1 MGLTITANYKDAPE
15 WDMGYASFFMLRR
28 DIAYTVSKEFGDH
41 YADITSSIYMF
52 DKKACEEYDK
62 ITDYLIKKYRLK
74 KRFVDFLYAP
84 DSGYR
89 LSPMKCKAVLHQIA
103 YGDNSADAENES
115 LYGYTGRPDS
125 CMKMTD
131 FIDLLTTCSATK
143 KYLIW
148 Y

>member
-1 MGLTITANYKDAPE
+1 MGITIRGDWKGSPE
-15 WDMGYASFFMLRR
+15 WDMGYASFFRLRR
-28 DIAYTVSKEFGDH
+28 DIAYTVSQEFGDH
-41 YADITSSIYMF
+41 YADITSAVYIL
-52 DKKACEEYDK
+52 DKKKCEEYDK

-84 DSGYR
+84 DSEYR
-89 LSPMKCKAVLHQIA
+89 LSPMKCLAVLHQIA
-103 YGDNSADAENES
+103 YGNNSANAENES
-115 LYGYTGRPDS
+115 LYGYMARPDS

-131 FIDLLTTCSATK
+131 FIDLLATCSATK

>member
-1 MGLTITANYKDAPE
+1 MGITIRGDWKGSPA
-15 WDMGYASFFMLRR
+15 WDMGYASFFRLRR

-41 YADITSSIYMF
+41 YADSTSSIYIL
-52 DKKACEEYDK
+52 DKKMCEEYDK
-62 ITDYLIKKYRLK
+62 VTVYLIEKYRLK

-84 DSGYR
+84 DAGYR

-103 YGDNSADAENES
+103 YGDNSANAKNES
-115 LYGYTGRPDS
+115 LYGYAARPGS

-143 KYLIW
+143 KYLVC